1 LFEAKRMKK
10 LFIRKQFLRTMTR
23 SINILLILTFF
34 LASCKKDATEQATYE
49 KYLIKP
55 EDVGEFHT
63 LENDNMKIFLP
74 EGFEAV
80 SDEEIKNFHKQIENE
95 KERYYYEKTFELRK
109 AMEGNFYNFYGN
121 NYATE
126 VSVQTLPYMPFSKQ
140 NAKHLLFYLR
150 KGNERFQEVTGIY
163 HTKITSTY
171 SGETSLQIFK
181 AKYRLSYFEEE
192 EKEKEDYEMFR
203 TVYLITSNKKTFS
216 VTILTP
222 FEDDFDPY
230 IRKIKL

>member
-1 LFEAKRMKK
+1 MNKIL
-10 LFIRKQFLRTMTR
+10 
-23 SINILLILTFF
+23 NILLIMMLG
-34 LASCKKDATEQATYE
+34 LVSCKKDASEQATYE

-55 EDVGEFHT
+55 EDRGEFHA

-80 SDEEIKNFHKQIENE
+80 SDEEIKKFHKQIANK

-109 AMEGNFYNFYGN
+109 AMKGNFYNFYGN
-121 NYATE
+121 NSATE

-140 NAKHLLFYLR
+140 NAKELLFYLR

-171 SGETSLQIFK
+171 SGERSLQIFK
-181 AKYRLSYFEEE
+181 AKYRLSYFEQEDE
-192 EKEKEDYEMFR
+192 EKENYEMFR

>member
-1 LFEAKRMKK
+1 MNKPFH
-10 LFIRKQFLRTMTR
+10 IV
-23 SINILLILTFF
+23 LILV
-34 LASCKKDATEQATYE
+34 LLVSCKKDTSKQATYE
-49 KYLIKP
+49 KYLIQP
-55 EDVGEFHT
+55 EDVGEFHK
-63 LENDNMKIFLP
+63 LENDNIKIFLP
-74 EGFEAV
+74 EGFQLV
-80 SDEEIKNFHKQIENE
+80 SDEEIISFQKEIKDE
-95 KERYYYEKTFELRK
+95 KLRYYYEQTFVQRK
-109 AMEGNFYNFYGN
+109 AMKGNFYNFYGN

-140 NAKHLLFYLR
+140 NAKELLFYLR

-171 SGETSLQIFK
+171 SGDASLQIFK
-181 AKYRLSYFEEE
+181 AKYRLSYFEQEDE
-192 EKEKEDYEMFR
+192 EKEDYEMFR

-216 VTILTP
+216 VTILSP